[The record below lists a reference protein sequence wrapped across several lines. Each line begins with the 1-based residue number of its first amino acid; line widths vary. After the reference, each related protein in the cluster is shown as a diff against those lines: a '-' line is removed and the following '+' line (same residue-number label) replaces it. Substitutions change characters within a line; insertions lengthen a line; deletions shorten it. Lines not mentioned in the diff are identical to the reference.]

1 MPTQLKIIANN
12 ITPYAPFTVNF
23 ATPVVIEPGNK
34 ITMDK
39 FMAVIPDI
47 TSNFALPLST
57 FTLYI
62 ALDAINYKSIDITIP
77 AASNTSV
84 TTLLNLMTIL
94 SNNGISGYVSDMLP
108 VLLNKY
114 NVYRDVG
121 LKFLYSSVVTNFSF
135 QYVTCPFTAQQL
147 SGTNM
152 GQSEEGLYAPNV
164 DGGAVWTLLQT
175 NTGNVFARGGGCLLS
190 FARVIFPTAGEAIN
204 DESVFQAGMI
214 GNDGSFRGIG
224 QEITGDYYL
233 INNLGVKTAIAD
245 TWNSQ
250 GIYTIDIYQANGFFQ
265 IRFYRVSTQ
274 QTFYDSGVSHPQALG
289 PIDYTLGYNF
299 SATGYKQYMLNPVQ
313 TPAFSGLM
321 NMTVDVPFQ
330 SPNTTAYTRTM
341 ALDFNNATTLRSG
354 LDLPG
359 GQLICTPQQSSF
371 GSYAG
376 TSAINMALINS
387 LFDIALEV
395 IDLPLQTYQGD
406 TSGFPGSR
414 KNVLA
419 YFRPELSQLGSNT
432 YRFDVNIFDWLDIAV
447 TYPINLSSLSFRV
460 FNPSTNQNL
469 VMSSCS
475 FNLLINTKEY

>member
-47 TSNFALPLST
+47 TSDFALPQST

-62 ALDAINYKSIDITIP
+62 AVDAVNYKSIDITIP
-77 AASNTSV
+77 ASTNTSV
-84 TTLLNLMTIL
+84 TTLMTLMTTL
-94 SNNGISGYVSDMLP
+94 SNNEISGYVSDMLP
-108 VLLNKY
+108 VLLNIY

-121 LKFLYSSVVTNFSF
+121 LKVQYSTITNSFSF

-152 GQSEEGLYAPNV
+152 AQTATGLYYPSVANTL
-164 DGGAVWTLLQT
+164 WTLLQT
-175 NTGNVFARGGGCLLS
+175 NTGNVLTRGGGCLLS
-190 FARVIFPTAGEAIN
+190 FARIILPTQNETLDEEGVFEAGL
-204 DESVFQAGMI
+204 I

-224 QEITGDYYL
+224 QELTGVYYL
-233 INNLGVKTAIAD
+233 INNMGNKTVIAD
-245 TWNSQ
+245 TWNANRANN
-250 GIYTIDIYQANGFFQ
+250 YTMDIYQANGFFQ
-265 IRFYRVSTQ
+265 IRIYRTATQ
-274 QTFYDSGVSHPQALG
+274 ESWYDSGVSDPQALG

-299 SATGYKQYMLNPVQ
+299 SATGEKQYIINQ
-313 TPAFSGLM
+313 WPAFSGVM

-330 SPNTTAYTRTM
+330 SPNTTAFTRTM
-341 ALDFNNATTLRSG
+341 GLNFDTAATLRSG

-359 GQLICTPQQSSF
+359 GLLICTPQQSSF

-376 TSAINMALINS
+376 TSTVNMALINS

-395 IDLPLQTYQGD
+395 LDLPLQTYQAD
-406 TSGFPGSR
+406 SSGFPGSR

-419 YFRPELSQLGSNT
+419 YFRPELSQVGSNT

-447 TYPINLSSLSFRV
+447 TYPLNLSSLSFRV

-469 VMSSCS
+469 AMNSCS